1 MIFIFFFYYFLL
13 FCALYFIIHC
23 RKLQVFLI
31 NYKKKNIFYFLT
43 YNKNKKHILFR
54 GDTMSNN
61 MDELFS
67 NVKKMVDSGNIP
79 DDIKQMMNNLS
90 NSNNNTSSNVSND
103 TNNSN
108 STTNSNNSNNANFNN
123 NDLNNIL
130 SQISPEMLNNLGNML
145 NSSNQSNQNSSQN
158 GNFNFDMNTIM
169 KMKSI
174 MENMNNKNDPRAN
187 LLYSLKPY
195 LRDSK
200 KDKLDQY
207 VNLLNVSKIA
217 EFMNKNNNDNKQ

>member
-1 MIFIFFFYYFLL
+1 M
-13 FCALYFIIHC
+13 H
-23 RKLQVFLI
+23 K
-31 NYKKKNIFYFLT
+31 
-43 YNKNKKHILFR
+43 LFR

-61 MDELFS
+61 MDDLFA

-79 DDIKQMMNNLS
+79 DDIKQMMNNLQ
-90 NSNNNTSSNVSND
+90 
-103 TNNSN
+103 NNSN
-108 STTNSNNSNNANFNN
+108 PPNSAPSASNTNSAPDLSN
-123 NDLNNIL
+123 LL
-130 SQISPEMLNNLGNML
+130 SQVSPEMLNNLGSML
-145 NSSNQSNQNSSQN
+145 NSNNQSNQNSSQS
-158 GNFNFDMNTIM
+158 GNFNLDMNTIM

-217 EFMNKNNNDNKQ
+217 DLMNNNNDKKQ

>member
-1 MIFIFFFYYFLL
+1 M
-13 FCALYFIIHC
+13 H
-23 RKLQVFLI
+23 K
-31 NYKKKNIFYFLT
+31 
-43 YNKNKKHILFR
+43 LFR

-61 MDELFS
+61 MDDLFA

-79 DDIKQMMNNLS
+79 DDIKQMMNNFQ
-90 NSNNNTSSNVSND
+90 
-103 TNNSN
+103 NNSN
-108 STTNSNNSNNANFNN
+108 SSNSVASTQNSTP
-123 NDLNNIL
+123 DLNNIL
-130 SQISPEMLNNLGNML
+130 NQVSPEMLSNLGNML
-145 NSSNQSNQNSSQN
+145 NSNNQSNQSSSQN
-158 GNFNFDMNTIM
+158 GNFNLDMNTII

-217 EFMNKNNNDNKQ
+217 DIMNKNNNNDNKK

>member
-1 MIFIFFFYYFLL
+1 
-13 FCALYFIIHC
+13 
-23 RKLQVFLI
+23 
-31 NYKKKNIFYFLT
+31 
-43 YNKNKKHILFR
+43 
-54 GDTMSNN
+54 MSNN
-61 MDELFS
+61 NMDDLFA

-79 DDIKQMMNNLS
+79 DDIKQMMNNLQ
-90 NSNNNTSSNVSND
+90 
-103 TNNSN
+103 NNSN
-108 STTNSNNSNNANFNN
+108 SQNSGGGATSSANSAP
-123 NDLNNIL
+123 DLNNIL
-130 SQISPEMLNNLGNML
+130 NQVSPEMLNNLGSML
-145 NSSNQSNQNSSQN
+145 NSNNQSNQNSSQN
-158 GNFNFDMNTIM
+158 GNFNLDMNTIM

-217 EFMNKNNNDNKQ
+217 DLMNKNNNDNKK

>member
-1 MIFIFFFYYFLL
+1 
-13 FCALYFIIHC
+13 
-23 RKLQVFLI
+23 
-31 NYKKKNIFYFLT
+31 
-43 YNKNKKHILFR
+43 
-54 GDTMSNN
+54 MSNN
-61 MDELFS
+61 MDDLFA

-79 DDIKQMMNNLS
+79 DDIKQMMNNLNNS
-90 NSNNNTSSNVSND
+90 NNNSNNNTNQSPSI
-103 TNNSN
+103 NN
-108 STTNSNNSNNANFNN
+108 T
-123 NDLNNIL
+123 DLNNIL
-130 SQISPEMLNNLGNML
+130 NQVSPEMINNLGNIL
-145 NSSNQSNQNSSQN
+145 NSNSSGSSQGN
-158 GNFNFDMNTIM
+158 SQPNNFNLDMNTIM

-217 EFMNKNNNDNKQ
+217 ELMNKNNNNEEKK

>member
-1 MIFIFFFYYFLL
+1 MKNISSYLYVEMICSIIALIYFFVNVSFFDL
-13 FCALYFIIHC
+13 
-23 RKLQVFLI
+23 K
-31 NYKKKNIFYFLT
+31 NYKFLFFMITLFLFNT
-43 YNKNKKHILFR
+43 YNKNKKHKLFR

-61 MDELFS
+61 MDELFA

-90 NSNNNTSSNVSND
+90 NSSNNANSNV

-108 STTNSNNSNNANFNN
+108 NNNNTNFNN

-130 SQISPEMLNNLGNML
+130 SQISPEMINNLNSML
-145 NSSNQSNQNSSQN
+145 NSNNRNPSQSSSQSNNLN
-158 GNFNFDMNTIM
+158 LDMNTIM

-174 MENMNNKNDPRAN
+174 MENMNNRNDPRAN

-200 KDKLDQY
+200 KNKLDQY
-207 VNLLNVSKIA
+207 VNLLNVSKLA
-217 EFMNKNNNDNKQ
+217 ELMNKNNNDNKQ

>member
-1 MIFIFFFYYFLL
+1 
-13 FCALYFIIHC
+13 
-23 RKLQVFLI
+23 
-31 NYKKKNIFYFLT
+31 
-43 YNKNKKHILFR
+43 
-54 GDTMSNN
+54 MSNN
-61 MDELFS
+61 MDDLFA

-79 DDIKQMMNNLS
+79 DDIKQMMNNLNNS
-90 NSNNNTSSNVSND
+90 NNNSNNNTNQSPSI
-103 TNNSN
+103 
-108 STTNSNNSNNANFNN
+108 NNA
-123 NDLNNIL
+123 DLNNIL
-130 SQISPEMLNNLGNML
+130 NQVSPEMINNLGNIL
-145 NSSNQSNQNSSQN
+145 NSNSSGSSQGN
-158 GNFNFDMNTIM
+158 SQPNNFNLDMNTIM

-217 EFMNKNNNDNKQ
+217 ELMNKNNNNEEKK

>member
-1 MIFIFFFYYFLL
+1 MIFYINLL
-13 FCALYFIIHC
+13 KILLH
-23 RKLQVFLI
+23 
-31 NYKKKNIFYFLT
+31 
-43 YNKNKKHILFR
+43 NKKHIFYFYTYNRNKKHKLFR

-61 MDELFS
+61 MDDLFA

-79 DDIKQMMNNLS
+79 ADIKQMMNNLNNSNS
-90 NSNNNTSSNVSND
+90 NSNNNTNQSPNI
-103 TNNSN
+103 NN
-108 STTNSNNSNNANFNN
+108 T
-123 NDLNNIL
+123 DLNNIL
-130 SQISPEMLNNLGNML
+130 NQVSPEMINNLGNML
-145 NSSNQSNQNSSQN
+145 NSNSSGSSQGNSQSN
-158 GNFNFDMNTIM
+158 NFNLDMNTIM

-217 EFMNKNNNDNKQ
+217 ELMNKNNNNNDDKK